1 LINKG
6 DLYTNL
12 RESISSSEGNYEFYI
27 TLLVVMELMSVLAGL
42 AMVQLLTF
50 HTFLAVKGITTYEYI
65 LSRRKRS
72 DQYKVSSIKV
82 VNENEI
88 IEEIPLE
95 EVYEPYIENPQYK
108 PEIQGISK
116 GNKVV
121 PADEYTHKEQSSSDN
136 FNELM
141 KIS

>member
-1 LINKG
+1 
-6 DLYTNL
+6 
-12 RESISSSEGNYEFYI
+12 
-27 TLLVVMELMSVLAGL
+27 MELMSVLAGL

-50 HTFLAVKGITTYEYI
+50 HIFLAIKGITTYEYI

-72 DQYKVSSIKV
+72 EQYKVSSIKV

-95 EVYEPYIENPQYK
+95 EVYEPYVENPQYK
-108 PEIQGISK
+108 PETHDKTK

-121 PADEYTHKEQSSSDN
+121 PEDEYTHKEQFSSDKL
-136 FNELM
+136 NESM
-141 KIS
+141 KNS

>member
-1 LINKG
+1 
-6 DLYTNL
+6 
-12 RESISSSEGNYEFYI
+12 
-27 TLLVVMELMSVLAGL
+27 MELMSVLAGL